1 VTVFVPVVLL
11 VALCTVSIV
20 AGFRQ
25 RAVLSRSAVVH
36 WPGVVRPPSTWPRI
50 ARVAFS
56 SERRTVAL
64 AVWLMVLDAA
74 LALAAPWPVKI
85 VIDNVL
91 LGRPLPSFLAGLRT
105 LPSPVSTAVVAA
117 SGVLM
122 LATSAVVA
130 YLVTYLVT
138 SVAERTS
145 SRLRVAATKHVLS
158 APPRSVAD
166 IPHGELVNR
175 VTSDTVRISDTI
187 IAMLETLLPEAI
199 VLAGM
204 LAITAL
210 LDWRLALV
218 VVAVIP
224 IFAGVSRGRN
234 RAVHP
239 AQTRSRARAGEL
251 AAFTTDLLSRLPA
264 VHVFGRAHTETE
276 AFTAASDE
284 AALASARAVDAG
296 ARYAPTLD
304 TLPGLALAGALIAGA
319 VEVSAGRLSVGGLV
333 VFLAYLSSLT
343 APVAA
348 LAQLSATVTRGRAS
362 LDRLTELF
370 TMPAKPRGVEPV
382 AAAGRVRG
390 APTIEFDDVG
400 FARSGAVDVLD
411 GFSTTVYPGEF
422 VCLSGRSGSGKS
434 TLLALLTGLLA
445 PDSGTIRVD
454 GRDLASYSENEVRR
468 LVSLVPQDPWLHTG
482 TILDNIRYGRPEATR
497 SEAIAAAEQA
507 GVDEFARGLPGG
519 YDTEIGEH
527 GVALSG
533 GQQRRVA
540 VARAFLC
547 ETPILLL
554 DEPTNGLDA
563 VTERRLVERLRLA
576 ARGRTVVL
584 VTHARHLER
593 IADRVIHLEAARQPV
608 AL

>member
-1 VTVFVPVVLL
+1 
-11 VALCTVSIV
+11 
-20 AGFRQ
+20 
-25 RAVLSRSAVVH
+25 
-36 WPGVVRPPSTWPRI
+36 
-50 ARVAFS
+50 VAFS

-166 IPHGELVNR
+166 VPHGELVNR
-175 VTSDTVRISDTI
+175 VTSDTVRISDTVV
-187 IAMLETLLPEAI
+187 AMLETLLPEAI

-204 LAITAL
+204 LAVTAL
-210 LDWRLALV
+210 LDWRLVLV

-264 VHVFGRAHTETE
+264 VHVFGRAHTETQ
-276 AFTAASDE
+276 AFTTASDE
-284 AALASARAVDAG
+284 AALASVGAVDAG

-370 TMPAKPRGVEPV
+370 TMPAKPRGVASAAGPRRAR
-382 AAAGRVRG
+382 AAA
-390 APTIEFDDVG
+390 IEFDDVG
-400 FARSGAVDVLD
+400 FARAGGADVLD